1 MKYTIELNEK
11 QIRMLAQVLEQHSR
25 IICGHI
31 STHTIPSIDYVLHKR
46 YKDKFDEYIKMRNL
60 LDEKLFEVKQLMFDG
75 EDMANMR
82 HGNYGIHY
90 SEESD
95 LAYEM
100 YKQILYTFERE
111 DYEKCIKNGEKYSGN
126 VHSGTPIK
134 LTDEPCIKVNY
145 KSDRELKLERILK
158 EENGK
163 N

>member
-1 MKYTIELNEK
+1 MKYTIELNTK
-11 QIRMLAQVLEQHSR
+11 QIRMLAKVLEQHSR

-31 STHTIPSIDYVLHKR
+31 NTHTIPAIDYVLHKR
-46 YKDKFDEYIKMRNL
+46 YKDDFNEYIKIRNL

-75 EDMANMR
+75 EDMGNIR
-82 HGNYGIHY
+82 HGNYGVHY

-100 YKQILYTFERE
+100 YKQIHHTFELE
-111 DYEKCIKNGEKYSGN
+111 NYEKCIKNGEKYRGDCD
-126 VHSGTPIK
+126 TPIK
-134 LTDEPCIKVNY
+134 LTDEPCIKVKY